1 MPARGLHF
9 EQAIDLTEVYDS
21 LGSPCAT
28 LAGTGLHRESG
39 ARFEL
44 TGESGEATLGSMVR
58 RPPKSPASEPG
69 ADAPDVPV
77 DTAPDPAPGP
87 APAAASALGSLADLP
102 VAGLTRR
109 RIAILMGAV
118 LAAWVI
124 LLFARQV
131 GEVGEATARAGA
143 MRSENAR
150 LESEAAALESELML
164 IQRQDYIEQAARAY
178 RLGHPK
184 EIPFTLD
191 ENAPSLPPDAP
202 GSTAVRLGSE
212 TVQVTPL
219 EAWAR
224 LLFGGGEPGPAEVAE
239 TPGTN

>member
-1 MPARGLHF
+1 
-9 EQAIDLTEVYDS
+9 
-21 LGSPCAT
+21 
-28 LAGTGLHRESG
+28 
-39 ARFEL
+39 
-44 TGESGEATLGSMVR
+44 MVR
-58 RPPKSPASEPG
+58 LNPELPVTAPD
-69 ADAPDVPV
+69 ADAPVEMPS
-77 DTAPDPAPGP
+77 PAPAIGSMP
-87 APAAASALGSLADLP
+87 SAPAAAGALGSLADLP

-131 GEVGEATARAGA
+131 GEVGDATARASA
-143 MRSENAR
+143 MRTENAR
-150 LESEAAALESELML
+150 LESEAAALEAELML

-178 RLGHPK
+178 RLGNPK

-191 ENAPSLPPDAP
+191 ENAPPLSADAP
-202 GSTAVRLGSE
+202 GSAAVRLGAVAV
-212 TVQVTPL
+212 TVTPV

-224 LLFGGGEPGPAEVAE
+224 LLFGGAEGGTADAPE